1 MANRCVRLIAEA
13 AADVP
18 FRASDPAVQRLLDRP
33 NAETSGPELWEK
45 LYGYLQLAGN
55 GYLELVTLDGEPR
68 ELFSLRPDRMRVL
81 ADPTGWPTGW
91 EYGAGGYKRRFER
104 DPSTGRSQVFH
115 MRLFHPSDDHYG
127 LSPLEPAGRAVDLHT
142 AGADWALYAPPDG
155 VTCTDVTG
163 SAAEP
168 RPVSWTSSR
177 WGGF

>member
-1 MANRCVRLIAEA
+1 MTALFETELTEIREDAVRLIGA
-13 AADVP
+13 
-18 FRASDPAVQRLLDRP
+18 
-33 NAETSGPELWEK
+33 
-45 LYGYLQLAGN
+45 
-55 GYLELVTLDGEPR
+55 DGEPR

-142 AGADWALYAPPDG
+142 AGADWARALLDNAARPSGARWRYYLESCAAADG
-155 VTCTDVTG
+155 VMPVQRHTC
-163 SAAEP
+163 S
-168 RPVSWTSSR
+168 
-177 WGGF
+177 